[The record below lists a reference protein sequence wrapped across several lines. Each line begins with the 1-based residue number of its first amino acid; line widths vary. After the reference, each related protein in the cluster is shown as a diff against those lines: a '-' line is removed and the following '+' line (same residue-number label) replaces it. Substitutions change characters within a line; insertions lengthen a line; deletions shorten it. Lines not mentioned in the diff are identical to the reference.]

1 MKNFRL
7 GELFAGAGGLAWGA
21 FHADVASGGQIVHAW
36 ANDIDP
42 ATCATYRQNI
52 SSDNVICGDVRDL
65 NFDTLGGID
74 ALAFGFP
81 CNDFS
86 VVGKRAGLNGKYGLL
101 YRCAVAA
108 LEHFQPVW
116 FVAENVRGLASANKG
131 SAQRQILSGFGDA
144 GYKIFPHLYKF
155 EEYGI
160 PQTRHR
166 IIVVGIRKD
175 VEKSFRPPKPLNKIV
190 SAREALENPPI
201 PPAAAN
207 HELTKQSPSVVER
220 LKFIKPGQNAFNAD
234 LPPEVQ
240 LHVKAATLSH
250 IYRRLDPDKPAYT
263 VTGSGGGG
271 THIYHYAEPRA
282 LTNRERARLQT
293 FPDDFIFEGSKESVR
308 RQIGMAVPC
317 AGARI
322 IFEAVLKTFA
332 GIEYESVPCNIRFD
346 NEQKL
351 FAENF

>member
-1 MKNFRL
+1 MKIFRL

-21 FHADVASGGQIVHAW
+21 FHADAESGGKIIHAW

-42 ATCATYRQNI
+42 ATCATYRKNI

-101 YRCAVAA
+101 YQCAVKA
-108 LEHFQPVW
+108 LEHFQPDW

-131 SAQRQILSGFGDA
+131 SAQRQILSGFGNA

-166 IIVVGIRKD
+166 IIVVGIRND
-175 VEKSFRPPKPLNKIV
+175 VEKIFRPPKPFNKIV

-207 HELTKQSPSVVER
+207 HELTRQKPAVVER
-220 LKFIKPGQNAFNAD
+220 LKFIKPNGGALRGCRF
-234 LPPEVQ
+234 L
-240 LHVKAATLSH
+240 LS
-250 IYRRLDPDKPAYT
+250 A
-263 VTGSGGGG
+263 
-271 THIYHYAEPRA
+271 
-282 LTNRERARLQT
+282 
-293 FPDDFIFEGSKESVR
+293 
-308 RQIGMAVPC
+308 M
-317 AGARI
+317 
-322 IFEAVLKTFA
+322 
-332 GIEYESVPCNIRFD
+332 
-346 NEQKL
+346 
-351 FAENF
+351 